1 MRMKRFGVPM
11 VALVALAIA
20 ALLLPAELPVA
31 AQQMKGKIKVA
42 TQSPL
47 SGGQAALGEGIKNGA
62 QLALEQLG
70 GPIKSLGF
78 DLELVPFDDQ
88 AKPDVGV
95 ANAKNLVTD
104 PDIMLVVGHLN
115 SGVAIPSSEVYKDS
129 DLAMI
134 SPANTNPLVTER
146 GLRNVTRVVGRDDVQ
161 GQVGATFASKVLK
174 AKTAYILHD
183 KTAYGQGVADFFR
196 VRAPL
201 EQIRVLGFEG
211 TEEKANFDPIITP
224 IRARNP
230 DLIYFGGIY
239 DQAGVLFKQAR
250 AKGLK
255 AKFMGP
261 DGMDSSELAKIAGN
275 SIVQMHYSTVA
286 GPVSYYPGAAK
297 FARDY
302 KAKFGKDPEPFAA
315 QAYDSAAIGLTAI
328 ANAVKAGGGNKPTRT
343 AVTTEVRKIRGFKG
357 LTATYTFDTK
367 GDPIPGVYFVIQIV
381 SADPAKW
388 GANKLVQKIE
398 ITPPAAKK

>member
-1 MRMKRFGVPM
+1 MKRFGVVM
-11 VALVALAIA
+11 VAVAILAIA
-20 ALLLPAELPVA
+20 ALLLPAQGPVGA
-31 AQQMKGKIKVA
+31 AQMKGKIKVA

-47 SGGQAALGEGIKNGA
+47 SGGQAALGEGIKNGT

-104 PDIMLVVGHLN
+104 PDILLVVGHLN

-161 GQVGATFASKVLK
+161 GQVGATFAAKVLK
-174 AKTAYILHD
+174 AKTAYVLHD
-183 KTAYGQGVADFFR
+183 KTAYGQGVAEFFR
-196 VRAPL
+196 TRAPL
-201 EQIRVLGFEG
+201 EQMRVLGFEG
-211 TEEKANFDPIITP
+211 TEEKANFDPILTP

-250 AKGLK
+250 AKGMK
-255 AKFMGP
+255 SKFLGP

-275 SIVQMHYSTVA
+275 AIVQMHYSTVA
-286 GPVSYYPGAAK
+286 GPVSYYPLAAK

-315 QAYDSAAIGLTAI
+315 QAYDSAAIGLSAI
-328 ANAVKAGGGNKPTRT
+328 ANAVKAGGGNKPTRA
-343 AVTTEVRKIRGFKG
+343 AVTNEVRKIRGFKG

-388 GANKLVQKIE
+388 GANKLVQTLQIN
-398 ITPPAAKK
+398 PPAARK